1 MLSINAYTFILILVV
16 LIFGI
21 VTGQKASVSK
31 NSFSSILIGSLI
43 LGQFMIDGYTWYD
56 EFYLAGALV
65 PIYAR
70 RKKLGVK
77 FSFRSNFALN
87 LFFLFCIFETFRG
100 IYFFKDLE
108 GDYFLKIRWIVF
120 FILLI
125 LITSILRSRDILN
138 TILSTLQLTVILFF
152 LLIYFIT
159 NAFAALKYG
168 SAGYAQYAQSTDQ
181 KYLGA
186 IWANTAYS
194 TPTLF
199 VFLAIGVIE
208 LLQSKSRSRTVL
220 SVLVIFLTTSSYGLT
235 LSRSGMILSLVIV
248 ITLLLV
254 KSQLKTFYHLCIVLI
269 FVIAGF
275 FIGTQISSINSG
287 DTKVLENLYC
297 ESVNVLISCENV
309 GPREIGIGKDR
320 EIQFSRSFEYFSNS
334 GITTKLLGTGNRTSG
349 YLLADFFGDPKGSQY
364 AMGFAPIFLIEFGLI
379 GMCFMFFILKR
390 SLKVFWHSR
399 DIRDLFTI
407 LILGGVLAT
416 TLVVNIYDFIPFYLL
431 LSLDKD
437 LGLVNSINTKK

>member
-1 MLSINAYTFILILVV
+1 
-16 LIFGI
+16 
-21 VTGQKASVSK
+21 
-31 NSFSSILIGSLI
+31 
-43 LGQFMIDGYTWYD
+43 MIDGYTWYD

-70 RKKLGVK
+70 RQKLGVK
-77 FSFRSNFALN
+77 FSFRSNIALN

-108 GDYFLKIRWIVF
+108 SDYFLKIRWIVF

-138 TILSTLQLTVILFF
+138 SILSTLQLTVILLF

-168 SAGYAQYAQSTDQ
+168 SAGYAQYAQYAQNTDQ

-235 LSRSGMILSLVIV
+235 LSRSGMILSFVMV

-254 KSQLKTFYHLCIVLI
+254 KSQLKTFYRLCIVLI

-297 ESVNVLISCENV
+297 ESLNVLISCESV

-320 EIQFSRSFEYFSNS
+320 ETQFSRSFEYFSNS

-349 YLLADFFGDPKGSQY
+349 YLLADYFGDPKGSQY
-364 AMGFAPIFLIEFGLI
+364 TMSFAPIFFIEFGLI

-390 SLKVFWHSR
+390 LLKVFWHSR
-399 DIRDLFTI
+399 DIRELFTI

-431 LSLDKD
+431 LSLDKN
-437 LGLVNSINTKK
+437 LGLVNSINTKNNK